1 MNWRALLALGL
12 SLCVGRAGMSCTE
25 VMLPAAGE
33 DWVSMRTM
41 DYPIPLSSKMV
52 TEPRAQS
59 WVSSS
64 PCPEIPAA
72 TWKGLYGFVGIN
84 ALGQRQYPDALNER
98 GLSVST
104 LVLPGTQ
111 YETPSGKRPALE
123 VCDIGAFVAGQ
134 CANVE
139 EARALLETVDVWGQV
154 HPLTKEVVPLHIV
167 IHDAQGN
174 TIVVEWLGGKREI
187 HDDPVGV
194 CTNAPAL
201 PAQWELLN
209 QYAHLSPKNHPSW
222 IGPEINGSGM
232 KGLPGDAT
240 SPSRFARM
248 AVLKRFA
255 PGFKNTA
262 EAHQTALQW
271 MGLVWTPKGMIDS
284 KAPMYTQWGVL
295 RDHKTKSY
303 VVVSESH
310 RAPRK
315 LSLRDLDLSEGA
327 THKSWDLNVGPQV
340 LDMQSLTPESKSDSQ
355 G

>member
-1 MNWRALLALGL
+1 MNWRALFVIGL
-12 SLCVGRAGMSCTE
+12 SLCSLRAGMSCTE
-25 VMLPAAGE
+25 VMLPPAGE

-41 DYPIPLSSKMV
+41 DYPIPLSSQMH
-52 TEPRAQS
+52 TEPRGERWA
-59 WVSSS
+59 SSS
-64 PCPEIPAA
+64 PSAEIPAA
-72 TWKGLYGFVGIN
+72 SWSSRYGFVGIN
-84 ALGQRQYPDALNER
+84 ALGQRQYPDALNEH

-111 YETPSGKRPALE
+111 YETLTGKRPALE
-123 VCDIGAFVAGQ
+123 SCDLGAFLASQ
-134 CANVE
+134 CANVD
-139 EARALLETVDVWGQV
+139 EARALLETVEVWGQA
-154 HPLTKEVVPLHIV
+154 HPLTREIVPLHIV
-167 IHDAQGN
+167 IHDAQGK
-174 TIVVEWLGGKREI
+174 TIVVEWIGGKRII

-209 QYAHLSPKNHPSW
+209 QYSHLSPKNHPSW
-222 IGPEINGSGM
+222 MGSEINGSGM

-255 PGFKNTA
+255 PAFKSA
-262 EAHQTALQW
+262 SEAHQTALQW

-284 KAPMYTQWGVL
+284 KAPMYTQWGVV
-295 RDHKTKSY
+295 RDHRTKSY

-315 LSLRDLDLSEGA
+315 LSLEGLDLSVGA
-327 THKSWDLNVGPQV
+327 TRKRWDLNVGPQV
-340 LDMQSLTPESKSDSQ
+340 LDMQSLAGEPEESSR